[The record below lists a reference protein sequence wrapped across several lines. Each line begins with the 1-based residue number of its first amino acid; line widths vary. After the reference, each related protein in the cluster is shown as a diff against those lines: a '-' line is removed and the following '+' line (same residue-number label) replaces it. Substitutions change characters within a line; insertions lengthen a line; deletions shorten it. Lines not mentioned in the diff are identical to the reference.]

1 MVGTQI
7 SRYKIVEKLGEGGMG
22 VVYKALDTR
31 LQRTVAIK
39 MLPAEFAVDEKRKKR
54 LMREAQAAS
63 ALNHPNICTI
73 HDIDEWDGSMFVVME
88 YLQGKTLS
96 EEMKTSPLSIERALK
111 IAGEIGEALDRVHQ
125 LKIIHRDIKP
135 SNIMITDDG
144 NIKILD
150 FGLASIEQAMPQ
162 EGGSLLATIEQS
174 IPEGGQIAG
183 TIRYMSPEQIR
194 AEDVDVRTDVF
205 SFGVVLYEMLAGRSP
220 FHGSTL
226 LDFASAVLKEDPE
239 SLRGINPAVPP
250 AIERIIKR
258 ALGKNREARYQSIR
272 ELLQDLNQASEQ
284 KETSVAV
291 MYFENLS
298 SAKEDEYFRDG
309 MTEDIITELW
319 KINDLKVFPRSAVIG
334 YRDKQ
339 VQAVHIGRDLN
350 ATHILE
356 GSVRRAGVRIRI
368 SAQLVETATGHAIWA
383 SRMDREMK
391 DIFEVQDEIA
401 SSIAQA
407 LRITLSPQE
416 EKAIALKPTVNT
428 EAYDYYLRGRSF
440 ALRRTRPDLEIALE
454 MYEHAIALDPNFAE
468 AFAGIAHACGLFYY
482 WHGGD
487 PQLVERGMAACD
499 RALAL
504 KPNLPEALAARA
516 MIYVGLRKYDE
527 AIRDAQMAVAAKP
540 DVRGGYWALGS
551 AFFASDRIQ
560 ECVALADVAVEHSG
574 DDDNVFIP
582 LILSLERAGRPNDA
596 LILRN
601 KHIRMMHRQLE
612 LTPDDVRSRILLANS
627 YAKLG
632 KQEDAITHLEKALAL
647 RPKDAV
653 ILYNA
658 ACTYALLGRKLQT
671 LELLKQVKKQ
681 RLPNLDWMA
690 RDPDLDFLHGDPEF
704 ERLFKREE

>member
-7 SRYKIVEKLGEGGMG
+7 SRYKILEKLGEGGMG

-39 MLPAEFAVDEKRKKR
+39 MLPPEFAVDEKRKKR

-73 HDIDEWDGSMFVVME
+73 HDIDEWEGSMFVVME
-88 YLQGKTLS
+88 YLQGITLA
-96 EEMKTSPLSIERALK
+96 EEIATSPLSVERALK
-111 IAGEIGEALDRVHQ
+111 IAGEIGEALDKVHQ

-135 SNIMITDDG
+135 SNIMITQDG
-144 NIKILD
+144 HSKILD
-150 FGLASIEQAMPQ
+150 FGLASVEQAMSQ
-162 EGGSLLATIEQS
+162 EGGSLLATIDKSMTQ
-174 IPEGGQIAG
+174 GGQIAG

-194 AEDVDVRTDVF
+194 AEELDVRSDVF

-220 FHGSTL
+220 FHGATL
-226 LDFASAVLKEDPE
+226 LEFASALLKEDPE
-239 SLRGINPAVPP
+239 PLTRINPSVPP
-250 AIERIIKR
+250 ALERIVKR
-258 ALGKNREARYQSIR
+258 ALGKNRDARYQSIR
-272 ELLQDLNQASEQ
+272 ELLQDLEKASEQ
-284 KETSVAV
+284 TETSVAV
-291 MYFENLS
+291 LYFENLS
-298 SAKEDEYFRDG
+298 GAKEDEYFRDG

-339 VQAVHIGRDLN
+339 VQAVRIGEDLH

-356 GSVRRAGVRIRI
+356 GSVRRAGMRIRI
-368 SAQLVETATGHAIWA
+368 SPQLVETATGHTLWA

-407 LRITLSPQE
+407 LRITLTPQE

-440 ALRRTRPDLEIALE
+440 AQRRTRPDLEIALE

-468 AFAGIAHACGLFYY
+468 AFAGIAHVCGVFYY
-482 WHGGD
+482 WHGGQ
-487 PQLVERGMAACD
+487 PEMIERGLAACD

-516 MIYVGLRKYDE
+516 LIYVGSRKYDE

-551 AFFASDRIQ
+551 SLFASDRI
-560 ECVALADVAVEHSG
+560 EEGVAIADVAVEHSG

-582 LILSLERAGRPNDA
+582 FIAMLERAGREGA
-596 LILRN
+596 AQLLRN
-601 KHIRMMHRQLE
+601 KHTSALIQQLE
-612 LTPDDVRSRILLANS
+612 LTPDDVRARILLANN

-632 KQEDAITHLEKALAL
+632 QEDEAIIHLEKAMAL
-647 RPKDAV
+647 RPKDTV
-653 ILYNA
+653 VLYNA
-658 ACTYALLGRKLQT
+658 ACTYALLGRKQET
-671 LELLKQVKKQ
+671 LDLLKQVKKQ
-681 RLPNLDWMA
+681 RFPNIDWMA
-690 RDPDLDFLHGDPEF
+690 RDPDLEILHGDPEF
-704 ERLFKREE
+704 ERLLREE

>member
-1 MVGTQI
+1 MIGTQV
-7 SRYKIVEKLGEGGMG
+7 SRYKILEKLGEGGMG

-39 MLPAEFAVDEKRKKR
+39 MLPPEFAVDEKRKKR

-73 HDIDEWDGSMFVVME
+73 HDIDEWEGSMFVVME
-88 YLQGKTLS
+88 YLQGKTLT
-96 EEMKTSPLSIERALK
+96 EEIAASALSVERALK
-111 IAGEIGEALDRVHQ
+111 IAGEIGEALDKVHQ

-135 SNIMITDDG
+135 SNIMITQDG
-144 NIKILD
+144 QIKILD
-150 FGLASIEQAMPQ
+150 FGLASVEQAMSQ
-162 EGGSLLATIEQS
+162 GGSLLATIDKSMTQ
-174 IPEGGQIAG
+174 GGQIAG

-194 AEDVDVRTDVF
+194 AEELDVRSDVF

-226 LDFASAVLKEDPE
+226 LEFASALLKEDPE
-239 SLRGINPAVPP
+239 PLTRINPTVPP
-250 AIERIIKR
+250 ALDRIIKR

-272 ELLQDLNQASEQ
+272 ELLQDLEKASEQ
-284 KETSVAV
+284 TETSVAV
-291 MYFENLS
+291 LYFENLS
-298 SAKEDEYFRDG
+298 GAKEDEYFRDG

-339 VQAVHIGRDLN
+339 IQAVRIGEDLH

-356 GSVRRAGVRIRI
+356 GSVRRAGMRIRI
-368 SAQLVETATGHAIWA
+368 SPQLVETATGHTLWA

-407 LRITLSPQE
+407 LRITLTPQE

-440 ALRRTRPDLEIALE
+440 AQRRTRPDLEIALE
-454 MYEHAIALDPNFAE
+454 MYEHAIALDPNFSE
-468 AFAGIAHACGLFYY
+468 AYAGIAHVCGVFYY
-482 WHGGD
+482 WHSGGAGMI
-487 PQLVERGMAACD
+487 ERGLKACG

-516 MIYVGLRKYDE
+516 MIYVGLGKYNE
-527 AIRDAQMAVAAKP
+527 AAQDAQMAVATKP
-540 DVRGGYWALGS
+540 DVRGGYWALGTS
-551 AFFASDRIQ
+551 LFTTDRI
-560 ECVALADVAVEHSG
+560 EAGVAIVDVAMEHIG
-574 DDDNVFIP
+574 DDDDAFIP
-582 LILSLERAGRPNDA
+582 FILMLERAGRPEAA
-596 LILRN
+596 LGLRK
-601 KHIRMMHRQLE
+601 KHVAALMRQLE
-612 LTPDDVRSRILLANS
+612 LTPDDVRARILLANN

-632 KQEDAITHLEKALAL
+632 QEEDAVTQLEKAMAL
-647 RPKDAV
+647 RPKDTV
-653 ILYNA
+653 VLYNA
-658 ACTYALLGRKLQT
+658 ACTYALLGRKQET
-671 LELLKQVKKQ
+671 MELLKLVKKQ
-681 RLPNLDWMA
+681 HLPNLDWMA
-690 RDPDLDFLHGDPEF
+690 RDPDLAILHGDPEF
-704 ERLFKREE
+704 ERLLKQDW